1 MEKVVYV
8 KAKFRP
14 IGEYRISHEPTGRF
28 EKGLFGKQKEIF
40 EEKKVWVTTGYSD
53 CLIDGE
59 LLTDDINRAITKLNN
74 EGYEIV
80 SITPITSGSY
90 RYQYDA
96 GNITS
101 SKRIL
106 HETEAVRGTSGYGFG
121 YGFSYTESVII
132 LARKK

>member
-14 IGEYRISHEPTGRF
+14 VGRYVTEDVPTGKE
-28 EKGLFGKQKEIF
+28 EKGFFGQKKIIYEK
-40 EEKKVWVTTGYSD
+40 KKVWEKTGYSD

-59 LLTDDINRAITKLNN
+59 LLNEDIQKAINNLNQ
-74 EGYEIV
+74 EGYQVV
-80 SITPITSGSY
+80 SITPIQSGGYNYSY
-90 RYQYDA
+90 KE
-96 GNITS
+96 GNISS

-106 HETEAVRGTSGYGFG
+106 FDTEAVQGTTGYSYG

-132 LARKK
+132 LARK